1 MIFME
6 FVNWHC
12 IFQLFGTI
20 LLAITAEINP
30 QKYALYYKRIVISA
44 YVITQR
50 RYIGQVSLRRY
61 IAHGVF

>member
-6 FVNWHC
+6 FVKWHC

-20 LLAITAEINP
+20 LLAKIAEINP
-30 QKYALYYKRIVISA
+30 QKYALYYKRIVISE

-61 IAHGVF
+61 IGVF